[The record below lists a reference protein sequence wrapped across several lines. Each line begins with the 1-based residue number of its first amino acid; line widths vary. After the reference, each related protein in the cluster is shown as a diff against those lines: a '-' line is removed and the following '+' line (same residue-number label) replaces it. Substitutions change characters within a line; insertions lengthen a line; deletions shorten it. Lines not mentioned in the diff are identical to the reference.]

1 MIIRFKPYKNKYIY
15 QLPVA
20 GHTLETIKIKYTIP
34 NLMFVEGKVEK
45 DLYQH
50 AFYRIL
56 EIPRNYTS
64 KDVKI
69 NLENGLLQL
78 EIYSKDKV

>member
-15 QLPVA
+15 QLPIA
-20 GHTLETIKIKYTIP
+20 GHTLDTIQIKYTIP
-34 NLMFVEGKVEK
+34 NLMFIEGKVEK

-56 EIPRNYTS
+56 EIPNNYT
-64 KDVKI
+64 KEDIKI
-69 NLENGLLQL
+69 NVQNGLLHV
-78 EIYSKDKV
+78 EIHSKEKL